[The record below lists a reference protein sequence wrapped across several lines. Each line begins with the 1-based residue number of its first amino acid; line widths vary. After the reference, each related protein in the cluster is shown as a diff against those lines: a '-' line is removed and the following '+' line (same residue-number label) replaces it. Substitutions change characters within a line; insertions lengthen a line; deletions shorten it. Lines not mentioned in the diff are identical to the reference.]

1 MKKGF
6 IAFVLK
12 EILHI
17 VRDPRTLLIAL
28 LIPVVQMILFGFA
41 ISTDVNNIDVAVAA
55 PKITT
60 EVESKVARIAHNPY
74 FTFKG
79 YIGNDGVDDC
89 LRSGRA
95 EAVIVFS
102 RDYGRE
108 SRCQL
113 VLDGSNPT
121 TAQTAAAYLSQ
132 ALSDGVVHIV
142 PEVTILFN
150 PRLSSSYNF
159 VPGIMGLI
167 FLLICAMLTSVS
179 IVREKESGT
188 MEVLLVSPAR
198 PTMIVVAKMIPY
210 FILACVDLAAILIIS
225 RYALGVPLSG
235 SMAALLL
242 ISFVYIILA
251 LSLGLFIST
260 VADSQMAALLLSG
273 MMLIIPVIMLSGM
286 IFPTENMPQLLQWL
300 SNIVPAKW
308 YIAAMR
314 KIMIEG
320 LGFTFVSTEFAV
332 LLTMAAVLVVVSVK
346 RFKNRL

>member
-55 PKITT
+55 PEITT

-79 YIGNDGVDDC
+79 YIGNDEVDDC

-159 VPGIMGLI
+159 VQIGR
-167 FLLICAMLTSVS
+167 AHV
-179 IVREKESGT
+179 
-188 MEVLLVSPAR
+188 
-198 PTMIVVAKMIPY
+198 
-210 FILACVDLAAILIIS
+210 
-225 RYALGVPLSG
+225 
-235 SMAALLL
+235 
-242 ISFVYIILA
+242 
-251 LSLGLFIST
+251 
-260 VADSQMAALLLSG
+260 
-273 MMLIIPVIMLSGM
+273 
-286 IFPTENMPQLLQWL
+286 
-300 SNIVPAKW
+300 
-308 YIAAMR
+308 
-314 KIMIEG
+314 
-320 LGFTFVSTEFAV
+320 
-332 LLTMAAVLVVVSVK
+332 
-346 RFKNRL
+346 